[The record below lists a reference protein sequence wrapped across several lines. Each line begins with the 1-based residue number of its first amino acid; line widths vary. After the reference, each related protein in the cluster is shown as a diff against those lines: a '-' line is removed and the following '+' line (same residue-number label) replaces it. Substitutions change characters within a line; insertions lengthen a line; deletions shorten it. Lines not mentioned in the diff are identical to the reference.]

1 MCKDE
6 VVSAIMAAKK
16 AGSFKLKFIFAVGS
30 EVSRVRSF
38 VTMLNGD
45 CITVDD
51 DTLMRLRVVA
61 ITMKWSDDTDRVV
74 IMNICDNFDEN
85 EFVAKL
91 AHAIEYIEAM
101 PVTSLNRDQKI
112 REGTMDVQKAI
123 RNIKADVNASRDIRI
138 VIPKATQVEVA
149 MIMDMLRYRQISFAN
164 PNEQTVFEEAARN
177 NSWSLG
183 GRLSANIRIEAG
195 LNEHVA
201 SAIMHEAHVRVR
213 TAKIMR

>member
-1 MCKDE
+1 MRKDE

-30 EVSRVRSF
+30 EVGRVRSF

-61 ITMKWSDDTDRVV
+61 ITMRWSDDTDRVV
-74 IMNICDNFDEN
+74 VMNICDNFDEN

-91 AHAIEYIEAM
+91 AHAIESIEAV
-101 PVTSLNRDQKI
+101 PAQSLNRDQKI

-123 RNIKADVNASRDIRI
+123 RHAKNGGPRDLKI

-177 NSWSLG
+177 NNWSLG

-201 SAIMHEAHVRVR
+201 SAIMHEAHVRVK